1 MVFNNIFG
9 SAGKGARLFS
19 VISDRDK
26 DQPGAGVDFEDADDD
41 TYDDRSTSLFAS
53 GIHGASN
60 RAKVVQEQ
68 SPEARAVLGFL
79 GSFIQ
84 ITQSSADE
92 QAAYAQNPGS
102 VATAA
107 AAGMQES
114 STTVTEHGDLQR
126 DEDLEKPRRSDF
138 KAPKAP
144 AAPKAEEPPKAP
156 KATAEKPSDAK

>member
-9 SAGKGARLFS
+9 SAGKGAGLFS
-19 VISDRDK
+19 VVSDRDK
-26 DQPGAGVDFEDADDD
+26 AQPGAGVDFEDADDD
-41 TYDDRSTSLFAS
+41 TYNDTSTSLFSSA
-53 GIHGASN
+53 IHGASD
-60 RAKVVQEQ
+60 RAKIVQEQ

-84 ITQSSADE
+84 TTQASADA
-92 QAAYAQNPGS
+92 QAAYAQNPSS

-114 STTVTEHGDLQR
+114 SATVTEHSDLQK
-126 DEDLEKPRRSDF
+126 DEDLEKPKKSDF

>member
-1 MVFNNIFG
+1 MVFDNILG
-9 SAGKGARLFS
+9 SAGKGAGLFS
-19 VISDRDK
+19 AIPDRDK

-41 TYDDRSTSLFAS
+41 TSTSLFTSA
-53 GIHGASN
+53 IHGASN
-60 RAKVVQEQ
+60 RAKIVQEQ
-68 SPEARAVLGFL
+68 SPEARAVLGFI

-84 ITQSSADE
+84 TTQASADA
-92 QAAYAQNPGS
+92 QAAYAQDPGS

-114 STTVTEHGDLQR
+114 STTVTEHGDLQK
-126 DEDLEKPRRSDF
+126 DEDLEKSNRSDF

-156 KATAEKPSDAK
+156 KATADKPSDAQ

>member
-9 SAGKGARLFS
+9 SAGKGAGIFS
-19 VISDRDK
+19 VIADRDK
-26 DQPGAGVDFEDADDD
+26 AQPGAGVDFEDADDD
-41 TYDDRSTSLFAS
+41 TYDDTSTSLFTSA
-53 GIHGASN
+53 IHGASN
-60 RAKVVQEQ
+60 RAKIVQEQ

-84 ITQSSADE
+84 TTQASADA

-114 STTVTEHGDLQR
+114 STTVTEHGDLQK
-126 DEDLEKPRRSDF
+126 DEDLEKPKKSDF

-156 KATAEKPSDAK
+156 KATAEKPSDTK